1 MCPPVTGLARICPAR
16 LADDGIVD
24 PIAVE
29 IAAKGTRPVQLTETE
44 RLLAAAL
51 LLESGASLSLVAYRL
66 RMGFDTARRLAAEFR
81 AGVEAGKAAAA
92 AQPEPVKEVA

>member
-1 MCPPVTGLARICPAR
+1 MRPPVAGLARICPAR

-29 IAAKGTRPVQLTETE
+29 IAARGARQVQLTETE

-51 LLESGASLSLVAYRL
+51 LFESGASLSLVAYRL
-66 RMGFDTARRLAAEFR
+66 RMGFDTARRLAAEFH
-81 AGVEAGKAAAA
+81 AGVEAGKDAAA
-92 AQPEPVKEVA
+92 AQPESRKEVA

>member
-1 MCPPVTGLARICPAR
+1 MRPPVAGLARICKTR
-16 LADDGIVD
+16 LIDDGIVD

-44 RLLAAAL
+44 RLLAVAL
-51 LLESGASLSLVAYRL
+51 LLDGGASLSLVAYRL
-66 RMGFDTARRLAAEFR
+66 RMGLDTVRRLAADFR

-92 AQPEPVKEVA
+92 AQPESVREVA